1 MINDTSI
8 VYKMRK
14 IHVSKENVS
23 LPYFFTNTH
32 HLLKVYYEDTH
43 FLVAFLIPSQ
53 SLLWGYTLSCGFSYT
68 TFYLVNYSVK
78 IFSANGYFLGH

>member
-23 LPYFFTNTH
+23 LPYFYKHT
-32 HLLKVYYEDTH
+32 
-43 FLVAFLIPSQ
+43 PSSQ
-53 SLLWGYTLSCGFSYT
+53 SLL
-68 TFYLVNYSVK
+68 
-78 IFSANGYFLGH
+78 